1 MKERT
6 FAALL
11 ILVML
16 PVLALPLF
24 DTDDASIYGRIRI
37 PSAGINAEVYTIG
50 HDPGCGCCG
59 ALWNGGQAFV
69 QADMSAVR
77 IDDVAD
83 MKSLDGEHLVLECV
97 AIVDC
102 IRVGRWLISW
112 QGIMHPNGDV
122 LLYTDANCWPLVRV
136 MRLTRL

>member
-16 PVLALPLF
+16 PVLVLPLF
-24 DTDDASIYGRIRI
+24 GADDLSVYGRIRI
-37 PSAGINAEVYTIG
+37 PSAGVRAEVFYTPCG
-50 HDPGCGCCG
+50 DGCGCCG
-59 ALWNGGQAFV
+59 ALWNGGV
-69 QADMSAVR
+69 VSVEADMSTVH
-77 IDDVAD
+77 IYDMAD
-83 MKSLDGEHLVLECV
+83 LRSLDGEHLVLECV

-112 QGIMHPNGDV
+112 RGIMRPDGDV
-122 LLYTDANCWPLVRV
+122 LLCTDATCWPFVRV
-136 MRLTRL
+136 LRLTRL